1 MFGLGG
7 GEIAIVL
14 ILALIFLG
22 PERLPGLAEKL
33 GKLVREAKKAV
44 QELKKEVDR

>member
-1 MFGLGG
+1 MFGLGA
-7 GEIAIVL
+7 GEIVIVL

-22 PERLPGLAEKL
+22 PERLPGLAQSL

-44 QELKKEVDR
+44 GDLKNDLDS